1 MKVPFAF
8 LVILLPL
15 FCNSQVVLKADKPG
29 NTYELINS
37 VLAPGNEAVEHPEC
51 IHGSF
56 GRHIAEVWDEDLKE
70 NVFEFYSHV
79 NPDNDRCEKLDR
91 QRIEIKTYESSPD
104 NLKGTLGETVTYKWK
119 FKLPKGFQ
127 PSGSFT
133 HLHQIKAV
141 GGSQDLPIFTLT
153 ARKSK
158 INQLLVI
165 HNNETTVASAN
176 LSEFEGVW
184 VEVTEKIKIGANG
197 TYSISIKKIK
207 NGEELLS
214 FNSDNMMTIRP
225 DNDFIRP
232 KWGIYR
238 SLKKAT
244 DLRDESVRFN
254 EFSIKEGVN

>member
-1 MKVPFAF
+1 MKLPFVLLALAIPF
-8 LVILLPL
+8 ICHSQIILK
-15 FCNSQVVLKADKPG
+15 SDGPG

-37 VLAPGNEAVEHPEC
+37 ILAPGNEAVEHPEC
-51 IHGSF
+51 VHAAF
-56 GRHIAEVWDEDLKE
+56 GRHIAEVWDDDLKE

-79 NPDNDRCEKLDR
+79 TPDNDRCEKLDR
-91 QRIEIKTYESSPD
+91 QRVEIKTYEPSPN

-127 PSGSFT
+127 PSVNFT

-141 GGSQDLPIFTLT
+141 GGSQDLPLFTLT

-165 HNNETTVASAN
+165 HDNETTLASAN

-197 TYSISIKKIK
+197 TYSISIKKVK
-207 NGEELLS
+207 NEQELLS
-214 FNSDNMMTIRP
+214 FSSENILTIRP
-225 DNDFIRP
+225 DNNFIRP

-238 SLKKAT
+238 SIKKVQ
-244 DLRDESVRFN
+244 DLRDEAVRFN
-254 EFSIKEGVN
+254 DFSINEGQN

>member
-1 MKVPFAF
+1 MKLYFALFVTALPFF
-8 LVILLPL
+8 SQ
-15 FCNSQVVLKADKPG
+15 SQVVLKADEPG

-37 VLAPGNEAVEHPEC
+37 VLALGNEAVEQPEC
-51 IHGSF
+51 VHSSF
-56 GRHIAEVWDEDLKE
+56 GRHIAEVWDDDLKE

-79 NPDNDRCEKLDR
+79 TPDNDRCEKLDR
-91 QRIEIKTYESSPD
+91 QRIEIKTYEPSPD

-127 PSGSFT
+127 PSSNFT

-141 GGSQDLPIFTLT
+141 GGSQDLPVFTLT

-165 HNNETTVASAN
+165 HNNETTIASAN

-184 VEVTEKIKIGANG
+184 VEVTEKIKIGVNG
-197 TYSISIKKIK
+197 TYSISIKKVK
-207 NGEELLS
+207 NGQELLS
-214 FNSDNMMTIRP
+214 CSNENIMTIRP

-238 SLKKAT
+238 SLKKAQ
-244 DLRDESVRFN
+244 DLRDEAVRFN
-254 EFSIKEGVN
+254 EFSIQESKK

>member
-1 MKVPFAF
+1 MKLHFSLLAIAIPFICHSQI
-8 LVILLPL
+8 ILK
-15 FCNSQVVLKADKPG
+15 SDGPG
-29 NTYELINS
+29 NTYELINK
-37 VLAPGNEAVEHPEC
+37 VLATGNEAVEHPEC
-51 IHGSF
+51 VHGAF

-79 NPDNDRCEKLDR
+79 TPDNDRCEKYDR
-91 QRIEIKTYESSPD
+91 QRVEIKTYEPSPN

-127 PSGSFT
+127 PSSSFT

-141 GGSQDLPIFTLT
+141 GGSQDLPIFTIT

-158 INQLLVI
+158 VNQLLVI
-165 HNNETTVASAN
+165 HDNETTIASAN

-197 TYSISIKKIK
+197 TYSISIKKVK
-207 NGEELLS
+207 DGQELLS
-214 FNSDNMMTIRP
+214 FNSENILTIRP

-238 SLKKAT
+238 SLKKAQ
-244 DLRDESVRFN
+244 DLRDEAVRFN
-254 EFSIKEGVN
+254 DFSIQEN